1 MRYFITFACY
11 GAHLHGDDSGSVDR
25 YHNLFGSRPVKPDP
39 HRALA
44 EREKMP
50 QPPYWLDPD
59 SREVV
64 LTALRQHCEH
74 RGWNLLAAHV
84 RTNHVH
90 VVVEAEVQPER
101 VMVEFKSYA
110 SRALNSLGL
119 DGPDRRR
126 WARHGSTRWLFKDR
140 DVGKAIQYVI
150 ESQGTPMAL
159 FVADG
164 Y

>member
-1 MRYFITFACY
+1 M
-11 GAHLHGDDSGSVDR
+11 DQ
-25 YHNLFGSRPVKPDP
+25 YHNLFGGRLLKPDP
-39 HRALA
+39 QRALA
-44 EREKMP
+44 EREKMS
-50 QPPYWLDPD
+50 QPPYRLDPD
-59 SREVV
+59 SREAV
-64 LTALRQHCEH
+64 LTAVRRHCEH

-126 WARHGSTRWLFKDR
+126 WARHGSTRWLFQDS
-140 DVGKAIQYVI
+140 DVGKAIRYVI
-150 ESQGTPMAL
+150 ESQGAPMAL

>member
-1 MRYFITFACY
+1 
-11 GAHLHGDDSGSVDR
+11 
-25 YHNLFGSRPVKPDP
+25 
-39 HRALA
+39 
-44 EREKMP
+44 
-50 QPPYWLDPD
+50 
-59 SREVV
+59 
-64 LTALRQHCEH
+64 
-74 RGWNLLAAHV
+74 V

-101 VMVEFKSYA
+101 VMLEFKSYA
-110 SRALNSLGL
+110 SRALNNLGL

-140 DVGKAIQYVI
+140 DVCEAIRYVI

-159 FVADG
+159 FVADS

>member
-1 MRYFITFACY
+1 M
-11 GAHLHGDDSGSVDR
+11 
-25 YHNLFGSRPVKPDP
+25 KPDP

-126 WARHGSTRWLFKDR
+126 WARHGSTRWLTLPCGRGSPLMLQFYVAHPDR

>member
-11 GAHLHGDDSGSVDR
+11 GAHLHGDDTGSVDR

-110 SRALNSLGL
+110 SRAL
-119 DGPDRRR
+119 
-126 WARHGSTRWLFKDR
+126 TRLSHLEGIFAYFRLETGVKLS
-140 DVGKAIQYVI
+140 GCNG
-150 ESQGTPMAL
+150 GTAETAAVKTYPL
-159 FVADG
+159 
-164 Y
+164 

>member
-1 MRYFITFACY
+1 
-11 GAHLHGDDSGSVDR
+11 
-25 YHNLFGSRPVKPDP
+25 
-39 HRALA
+39 
-44 EREKMP
+44 MP
-50 QPPYWLDPD
+50 QPPYWLDPNR
-59 SREVV
+59 REVV
-64 LTALRQHCEH
+64 LAALRRHCEH

-90 VVVEAEVQPER
+90 VVPEAEVQPER

-110 SRALNSLGL
+110 SRALTAEGL

-150 ESQGTPMAL
+150 ESQGAPMAL
-159 FVADG
+159 FVADV